1 MDFTIVTED
10 VGATSVHDLKPNGRN
25 IPVTKDNRIEY
36 IHLVADYK
44 LNKQIRQQ
52 CNAFRYVDFLPLHF
66 YDTTNQLKTNF
77 ADKA

>member
-52 CNAFRYVDFLPLHF
+52 CNAFRYFYFLLMQM
-66 YDTTNQLKTNF
+66 TQLIN
-77 ADKA
+77 